1 MGENITTRELD
12 LLNLP
17 AGARLHIGD
26 EAVVEGT
33 GLRNPCEEIAGIQ
46 PGLLQSVLERDEHGD
61 FVRKVGV
68 VSVALEGGEVRPGD
82 PIRVE
87 LPSPPHQQLEPV

>member
-26 EAVVEGT
+26 EAVVEVT
-33 GLRNPCEEIAGIQ
+33 GLRNPCEQLDGIQ
-46 PGLLQSVLERDEHGD
+46 PGLMQAVLERDEHGD
-61 FVRKVGV
+61 LVRKAGV
-68 VSVALEGGEVRPGD
+68 MSVVLEGGEVRPGD

-87 LPSPPHQQLEPV
+87 LPSSPHQQLEPV